1 MALRPVARGL
11 ITAAVYLLAL
21 AVIAVAVFFAVMVFA
36 GPHSGLL
43 PDWLETAVL
52 ILGWLIVL
60 VLPVWI
66 AVMCW
71 RRLG

>member
-43 PDWLETAVL
+43 PDGLGAAVL